1 MVSKMSKD
9 ISILMKQI
17 GVAPTHS
24 RLILEAM
31 THKSYSTEH
40 GLSYDNQRFE
50 FLGDAVMQIILT
62 EYLFMRYPSEQEGK
76 LTKMRSALARQSSF
90 AKLAYALHLQD
101 FIRMGKG
108 EIASGGDTRIST
120 LCDAFEA
127 LVGAIYMASGLSPVV
142 EIVIPLLKKHF
153 EDPAALLDDLNPK
166 GMLQE
171 YTQKYC
177 KSERPEYVISM
188 KKGPDHDC
196 EYEIE
201 VAVKEKVIGRGTG
214 KSRKSAEMAA
224 ASNALKAL
232 KQLFEGQ

>member
-1 MVSKMSKD
+1 MHRDTSE
-9 ISILMKQI
+9 LMEHI
-17 GVAPTHS
+17 GIEQEHS
-24 RLILEAM
+24 HVILEAL

-40 GLSYDNQRFE
+40 DLPYDNQRFE

-62 EYLFMRYPSEQEGK
+62 EYLFTRYPAEQEGK
-76 LTKMRSALARQSSF
+76 LTKMRSALAKQSSF
-90 AKLAYALHLQD
+90 ARLANALNLQEYV
-101 FIRMGKG
+101 RMGKG
-108 EIASGGDTRIST
+108 EVAAGGRQRVST
-120 LCDAFEA
+120 LCDVFEA
-127 LVGAIYMASGLSPVV
+127 LVGAVYMASGLSPVV
-142 EIVIPLLKKHF
+142 DIVMPLLKKEF

-177 KSERPEYVISM
+177 KSERPEYIIAR

-201 VAVKEKVIGRGTG
+201 VAVKEKIIGRGDG
-214 KSRKSAEMAA
+214 KSRKSAEMTA

-232 KQLFEGQ
+232 KEIFEGE

>member
-1 MVSKMSKD
+1 MPKE
-9 ISILMKQI
+9 ISDLMREI
-17 GVAPTHS
+17 GVDQKHS

-31 THKSYSTEH
+31 THKSYSTEN

-62 EYLFMRYPSEQEGK
+62 EYLFTRYPSEQEGK

-90 AKLAYALHLQD
+90 AKLASALNLQNYV
-101 FIRMGKG
+101 RMGKG
-108 EIASGGDTRIST
+108 EVASGGDERTST

-127 LVGAIYMASGLSPVV
+127 LVGAIYMATGLAPVV
-142 EIVIPLLKKHF
+142 EIVIPLLRVDF

-177 KSERPEYVISM
+177 KSERPEYVIAR
-188 KKGPDHDC
+188 KNGPDHDC

-201 VAVKEKVIGRGTG
+201 VAVKEKVIGKGTG
-214 KSRKSAEMAA
+214 KSRKSAEMSA

-232 KQLFEGQ
+232 KELFEGN